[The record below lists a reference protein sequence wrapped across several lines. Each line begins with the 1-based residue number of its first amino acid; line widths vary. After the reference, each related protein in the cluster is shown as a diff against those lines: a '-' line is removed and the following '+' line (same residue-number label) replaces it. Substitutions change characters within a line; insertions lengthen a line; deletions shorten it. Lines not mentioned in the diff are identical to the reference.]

1 MSFRNQI
8 DFDSD
13 KVSFLN
19 QNVNISFT
27 SSGHYAILI
36 SRTEQ
41 FLDDFHKNNELER
54 ILLMINELS
63 SK

>member
-1 MSFRNQI
+1 MSFRNEI

-27 SSGHYAILI
+27 SSSHYAILI
-36 SRTEQ
+36 RRTEQ
-41 FLDDFHKNNELER
+41 FLDHFHKNNESER
-54 ILLMINELS
+54 VLLTINKLS